1 MIFVSISYYGF
12 TIRINNQRKFM
23 SALKGLKLNLG
34 CNQNYLDGWTNVD
47 IEQYGKVDVCTD
59 LNDPWPWDDNSVD
72 YITAYNIVEHLKDPI
87 HVMNEAWRVLK
98 PGAAFEIY
106 VPSTDGRGAFQDP
119 THISFW
125 NENSF
130 AYYTQE
136 GLGNIYSSIKCD
148 YDVILFNT
156 PATSHKIIWVWAIC
170 RALKESLES
179 PLLTHN
185 TILRIGQEMAANF
198 DAKPKEMKDI
208 LVNFQR

>member
-1 MIFVSISYYGF
+1 
-12 TIRINNQRKFM
+12 M

-34 CNQNYLDGWTNVD
+34 CNQNYVDGWTNVD

-72 YITAYNIVEHLKDPI
+72 YITAHDIVEHLKNPI

-98 PGAAFEIY
+98 PGAAIEIY

-119 THISFW
+119 THVSFW

-130 AYYTQE
+130 AYYSRA

-148 YDVILFNT
+148 FDIILFNT
-156 PATSHKIIWVWAIC
+156 PPTRHKIIWVWAIC
-170 RALKESLES
+170 RAIKEPSEN
-179 PLLTHN
+179 PLLSHE
-185 TILRIGQEMAANF
+185 IIFRICQKMAAHFNT
-198 DAKPKEMKDI
+198 KPKEMKEI
-208 LVNFQR
+208 MVEFQK